1 LKYAISFDMIDT
13 DMKID
18 TEKVVLLIEKR
29 FQEVAE
35 LEGDLGVFPL
45 TKENHLQVKTNK
57 EKSDTFGEVFTP
69 LWLVDS
75 MLERISDYDWRNPDK
90 ITMDLCAG
98 YGQFTVRM
106 IRKKFNLLGKKFD
119 ISKFLQSYSSDVR
132 EQPATHWFA
141 ELQFSSCYKL
151 LYIYSTKINL
161 AIGDAKELVSLPDG
175 ARGIMV
181 FNFSTK
187 TWEDKTEEVQNFI
200 GRPRKYSS
208 ENEQKFVEFM
218 ESLNGS

>member
-1 LKYAISFDMIDT
+1 MFDRMNT

-18 TEKVVLLIEKR
+18 TAKVVNLIEKR

-35 LEGDLGVFPL
+35 LEGDLSIFPL
-45 TKENHLQVKTNK
+45 TRENHLQVKTDK
-57 EKSDTFGEVFTP
+57 QKSDTFGEVFTP

-75 MLERISDYDWRNPDK
+75 MLERISDYDWRNNDK

-106 IRKKFNLLGKKFD
+106 IRKKYNLLGVKFD
-119 ISKFLQSYSSDVR
+119 ISKFLQSYQSDVR
-132 EQPATHWFA
+132 KKPATHWFA
-141 ELQFSSCYKL
+141 ELQLSSCYKL

-175 ARGIMV
+175 ARGIMI
-181 FNFSTK
+181 FNSSTK
-187 TWEDKTEEVQNFI
+187 VWEDHTEKVQEFI
-200 GRPRKYSS
+200 GRPRKYSK

-218 ESLNGS
+218 ESINES

>member
-1 LKYAISFDMIDT
+1 MFDRINT

-18 TEKVVLLIEKR
+18 TAKVVNLIEKR

-35 LEGDLGVFPL
+35 LEGDLSIFPL
-45 TKENHLQVKTNK
+45 TRENHLQVKTDK
-57 EKSDTFGEVFTP
+57 QKSDTFGEVFTP

-75 MLERISDYDWRNPDK
+75 MLERISDYDWRNNDK

-106 IRKKFNLLGKKFD
+106 IRKKYNLLGVKFD
-119 ISKFLQSYSSDVR
+119 ISKFLQSYPSDVKKK
-132 EQPATHWFA
+132 PATHWFA
-141 ELQFSSCYKL
+141 ELQLSSCYKL

-161 AIGDAKELVSLPDG
+161 AIGDAKELVSLPDD

-181 FNFSTK
+181 FNPSTK
-187 TWEDKTEEVQNFI
+187 VWEDKTEQVQEFI
-200 GRPRKYSS
+200 GRPRKYSKD
-208 ENEQKFVEFM
+208 NEQKFIEFM
-218 ESLNGS
+218 ESINES